1 MVNEMEDGFR
11 LQDSRIAII
20 GLGLMGGSLALALK
34 GKCAALY
41 GIDSDPATLELALAN
56 GIVDQ
61 AEGDPA
67 KLLPQADLL
76 ILATPVLAI
85 IDVLQRLPSFV
96 QKPCIVLDLGSTKRD
111 IVRAMEALPK
121 RFDPIGGHPICGKE
135 KLGLEHAEAGLFQNS
150 VFVVTPLARSTDR
163 ARQAAGQLISAL
175 GAHRIDMAAEE
186 HDQAL
191 AFTSHLPFL
200 LSSALALSTPSVFSS
215 FIGTGF
221 RSTSRLAGTPSQM
234 MMDVL
239 KTNREHVIHSIE
251 NFRQS
256 LDQIETALKNEND
269 TQLELLLNQSRSTYQ
284 SLISNLQPP
293 ISNLQ
298 SLISNL

>member
-34 GKCAALY
+34 GRCAALY
-41 GIDSDPATLELALAN
+41 GIDADPATLALALAG

-61 AEGDPA
+61 ADSDPV
-67 KLLPQADLL
+67 KLLPQADLV

-85 IDVLQRLPSFV
+85 IDLLQQLPSFIDE
-96 QKPCIVLDLGSTKRD
+96 PCIVLDLGSTKRN
-111 IVRAMEALPK
+111 IVQAMEALPE

-135 KLGLEHAEAGLFQNS
+135 KLGLEHAEAGLFQDA
-150 VFVVTPLARSTDR
+150 VFVLTPFARTSHR
-163 ARQAAGQLISAL
+163 AQHAAGQLISAL
-175 GAHRIDMAAEE
+175 GARRIDMDARE
-186 HDQAL
+186 HDRAL
-191 AFTSHLPFL
+191 GFTSHLPFL
-200 LSSALALSTPSVFSS
+200 LSSALALCAPSSFSS

-221 RSTSRLAGTPSQM
+221 RSTSRLAETPSHM

-256 LDQIETALKNEND
+256 LDQIETALRNEND
-269 TQLELLLNQSRSTYQ
+269 TQLEFLLNQSRSTYQ
-284 SLISNLQPP
+284 SLISNLHPP
-293 ISNLQ
+293 ISNL
-298 SLISNL
+298 